1 MKTSELI
8 KILQKGG
15 CFKIR
20 SGRNHDIWQSPLTG
34 NSFPVGRHPAK
45 EIPTGTADSIL
56 KTAGLK

>member
-20 SGRNHDIWQSPLTG
+20 NGKRHDIWESPITG
-34 NSFPVGRHPAK
+34 NSFPVGRHPHK
-45 EIPTGTADSIL
+45 EVPTGTADNIL
-56 KTAGLK
+56 KAAGLK